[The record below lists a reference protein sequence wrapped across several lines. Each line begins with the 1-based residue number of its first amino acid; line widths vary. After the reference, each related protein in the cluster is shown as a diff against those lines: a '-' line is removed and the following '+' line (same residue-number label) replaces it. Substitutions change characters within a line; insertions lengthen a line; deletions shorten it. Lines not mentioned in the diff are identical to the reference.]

1 MSTTVAIAVKTID
14 RGAWPPKA
22 RNYLGATLANFER
35 SGVFE
40 SEHLHSLTLVDSG
53 SPKPVEF
60 LRSEVGEPVE
70 VDARPDGPRTFEILP
85 DRRVIVEMPRKRR
98 NLHANAARAIQIA
111 GSAGADWAM
120 VVEDDIDVCGDFLE
134 SVVAWLEDHAQP
146 SPMMYVFG
154 ANYRQ
159 IRMLYRER
167 KTVWRYPARN
177 FYGALCCV
185 WSPADALDVVDWY
198 GDDPAYLDKDGGKIY
213 GRGHDLMLG
222 RWGQDRGVTHFW
234 TSVPCFIQHIGL
246 NSGLGNRRIQYAGWR
261 GPGYSYVNGRQTT
274 GYRA

>member
-1 MSTTVAIAVKTID
+1 MSKTVAIAVKTID

-40 SEHLHSLTLVDSG
+40 SEHLHSLALVDSG
-53 SPKPVEF
+53 SPHVCDF
-60 LRSEVGEPVE
+60 LEAEVGLSYACGSMILHDRQVR
-70 VDARPDGPRTFEILP
+70 VDVPS
-85 DRRVIVEMPRKRR
+85 KRR
-98 NLHANAARAIQIA
+98 NLHRNAARAIQLA

-120 VVEDDIDVCGDFLE
+120 VVEDDIDVCSDFLE
-134 SVVAWLEDHAQP
+134 SVVAWLNDHRKP

-159 IRMLYRER
+159 IRTAYRR
-167 KTVWRYPARN
+167 RQSVWKYPVRS

-185 WSPADALDVVDWY
+185 WSPEDALDVVDWY
-198 GDDPAYLDKDGGKIY
+198 GDDPAYLNEEGGKIY

-222 RWGQDRGVTHFW
+222 RWGQDRGVTHFRA
-234 TSVPCFIQHIGL
+234 SVPCFIQHIGL
-246 NSGLGNRRIQYAGWR
+246 DSGLGNRKIQYAGWR
-261 GPGYSYVNGRQTT
+261 GLGYSYVNGRQTT

>member
-1 MSTTVAIAVKTID
+1 MTKTVAIAVKTMD
-14 RGAWPPKA
+14 RGACPPKA

-35 SGVFE
+35 AGVFK
-40 SEHLHSLTLVDSG
+40 SEHLHSLALVDSG
-53 SPKPVEF
+53 SPKPWEF
-60 LRSEVGEPVE
+60 LEREVGSLIEYCGLDIPE
-70 VDARPDGPRTFEILP
+70 R
-85 DRRVIVEMPRKRR
+85 RR
-98 NLHANAARAIQIA
+98 NLHRNAARAIELA

-120 VVEDDIDVCGDFLE
+120 VVEDDIDVCADFLE

-159 IRMLYRER
+159 IRVLYQKR
-167 KTVWRYPARN
+167 KTVWRYPARG

-185 WSPADALDVVDWY
+185 WSPVDALDVVDWY
-198 GDDPAYLDKDGGKIY
+198 GDDPAYLNKEGGKIY

-222 RWGQDRGVTHFW
+222 RWGQERGVTHFQA
-234 TSVPCFIQHIGL
+234 SVPCFIQHIGL
-246 NSGLGNRRIQYAGWR
+246 DSGLGNRKIEYAGWR